1 MKDDREN
8 LSVPPVYDNAGS
20 KGITSIE
27 TYTVKGDGVVNE
39 DVLITRPDYS
49 IYGVADGV
57 TSLSSYQNE
66 EGHTGGYLAANLVKQ
81 QFEQEDKPSLFE
93 SVKEAN
99 DQLRSQMERCHIDLS
114 NKDFLWGSALCVIQ
128 LTDKGIEFIQTGD
141 CMAFAVYTYGDV
153 RVLTSRQVLHLE
165 EKSLLKWKEGIEK
178 GLKTREDLRSY
189 VRSRLKSNRRFSNT
203 AQGYGVLNGES
214 EAIDFLEYGK
224 INNNQIQK
232 LIMLTD
238 GLFFPEE
245 LVPEGSG
252 YWEHNIQLLLEK
264 GLEKYTEEL
273 IELEEDDSECLKY
286 PRFKKSDD
294 KAGIILH
301 FD

>member
-1 MKDDREN
+1 MKNDREN
-8 LSVPPVYDNAGS
+8 LSVKPVHDKAAS
-20 KGITSIE
+20 DGITSIE

-39 DVLITRPDYS
+39 DVLITRPEYS

-57 TSLSSYQNE
+57 TSLSSFQNE
-66 EGHTGGYLAANLVKQ
+66 SGLTGGYLAAHLVKQ
-81 QFEQEDKPSLFE
+81 QFEQENKPSLFD
-93 SVKEAN
+93 SVKAAN
-99 DQLRSQMERCHIDLS
+99 DQLRSQMEHCTIDLS
-114 NKDFLWGSALCVIQ
+114 NKDLLWGSALCVIQ

-141 CMAFAVYTYGDV
+141 CMAFAVYTNGDV

-189 VRSRLKSNRRFSNT
+189 VRSRLTSNRRYSNI
-203 AQGYGVLNGES
+203 AQGYGVLNGER

-224 INNNQIQK
+224 INHNQIQQ

-264 GLEKYTEEL
+264 GLVKYTEEL
-273 IELEEDDSECLKY
+273 MELEEDDSECLKY